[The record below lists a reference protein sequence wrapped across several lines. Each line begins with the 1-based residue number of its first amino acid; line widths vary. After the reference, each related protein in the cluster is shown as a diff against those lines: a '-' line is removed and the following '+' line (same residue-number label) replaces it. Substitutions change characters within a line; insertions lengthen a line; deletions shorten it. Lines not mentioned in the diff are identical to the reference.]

1 MLKKILALLFFSV
14 FMLNS
19 VGIGEEAVSDEADT
33 LNGKKVVMIIAAANF
48 RDDELNIPLGY
59 FETKGAD
66 VDIAST
72 VKTVVTGMLGSHV
85 NPDMLYTDIKIND
98 YDAIVFVGGTGAT
111 QYLND
116 TVAHKIAKD
125 SVFNGKVLG
134 AICLGPAILANA
146 GVLENKKATVFLDPQ
161 TEKIFKAN
169 NVINTNA
176 VVEKD
181 GKIITANGPKA
192 SYKFAK
198 EIEETI
204 LKE

>member
-1 MLKKILALLFFSV
+1 
-14 FMLNS
+14 
-19 VGIGEEAVSDEADT
+19 
-33 LNGKKVVMIIAAANF
+33 
-48 RDDELNIPLGY
+48 
-59 FETKGAD
+59 
-66 VDIAST
+66 
-72 VKTVVTGMLGSHV
+72 
-85 NPDMLYTDIKIND
+85 
-98 YDAIVFVGGTGAT
+98 
-111 QYLND
+111 
-116 TVAHKIAKD
+116 VAHKIAKD
-125 SVFNGKVLG
+125 SVSNGKVLG